1 MGHVGSSKD
10 ANKPNMN
17 DFDLEDDYTLDTE
30 MEDIDLD
37 EDPST
42 NSEILNELG
51 PDLVKYF
58 CKKASVMFFDEYG
71 LISHQINSY
80 NQFISSGLQE
90 AFNSFGDLTVTP
102 GFDPSKKGDNEHY
115 RYATVKFGNV
125 TLERPKFWCGEGN
138 AQELKMLPRHAR
150 LQRMTYASKMKVDVQ
165 VQVRIFFLISSSFHK
180 NLLGFLY
187 LFLCFEICGW
197 FLFAVSVLMRV

>member
-125 TLERPKFWCGEGN
+125 TLDRPKFWCGEGN